1 MARTT
6 KKEKA
11 LTPEEKLAQ
20 ALVPD
25 VEQPSAIDVEG
36 LDHPCLFGLDVG
48 HVFYGQIKRFRVV
61 DGLLRVT
68 VAIEYDA
75 CEQRGVIL
83 YCCHDS
89 LSESLFVETAIE
101 YIQIGDI
108 ITRLT
113 DMSHAL
119 SVDTIHRFT

>member
-1 MARTT
+1 MVNV
-6 KKEKA
+6 
-11 LTPEEKLAQ
+11 EEEVEVVYIFQ
-20 ALVPD
+20 QPD

-36 LDHPCLFGLDVG
+36 LDHPCLFGLDVS

-68 VAIEYDA
+68 VAIEFDA

-83 YCCHDS
+83 HCCHDS

-119 SVDTIHRFT
+119 SVDAIHRFT